1 MTTTRTYLITGASKG
16 IGRALSQRLA
26 AAGHGVVGIARR
38 ADDRDFPGTLVSAD
52 LSDRQQADAVFADLA
67 RRFRFDGVV
76 NNVGLVRPQPLGEID
91 LDSFDAVM
99 GVNLHSAIQA
109 TQAVLPNMREQGWG
123 RVLNVSSLTVL
134 GMPGRTAY
142 ASAKAALVNFTRT
155 WALELARTGI
165 TVNAVAPGPT
175 ETELFRENNPPGS
188 EGEARYLASVPMDR
202 FGKPDEIAAAMEF
215 RRSDVCDPRPTS
227 SADAARRFAG
237 DRRLACELA
246 RQWGFVAVRR
256 NRRILPRA
264 LRRTRRGHRRSNAAD
279 ELVPG

>member
-52 LSDRQQADAVFADLA
+52 LSDRQQADEVFADLA

-109 TQAVLPNMREQGWG
+109 TQAVLPNMRN
-123 RVLNVSSLTVL
+123 R
-134 GMPGRTAY
+134 
-142 ASAKAALVNFTRT
+142 
-155 WALELARTGI
+155 
-165 TVNAVAPGPT
+165 
-175 ETELFRENNPPGS
+175 
-188 EGEARYLASVPMDR
+188 
-202 FGKPDEIAAAMEF
+202 
-215 RRSDVCDPRPTS
+215 
-227 SADAARRFAG
+227 AG
-237 DRRLACELA
+237 AGCSMCPA
-246 RQWGFVAVRR
+246 
-256 NRRILPRA
+256 
-264 LRRTRRGHRRSNAAD
+264 
-279 ELVPG
+279 